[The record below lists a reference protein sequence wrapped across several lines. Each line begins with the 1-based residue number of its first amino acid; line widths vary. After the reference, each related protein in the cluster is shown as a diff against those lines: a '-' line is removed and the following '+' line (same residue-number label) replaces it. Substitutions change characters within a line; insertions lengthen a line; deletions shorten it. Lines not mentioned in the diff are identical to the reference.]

1 MYFEKQN
8 SICLIIMG
16 VLKLVKNIAKGGIRH
31 EKKEEKE
38 K

>member
-1 MYFEKQN
+1 MIKYIKK
-8 SICLIIMG
+8 IIMIIIG
-16 VLKLVKNIAKGGIRH
+16 VLTLAKNIAKGGIRH